1 MKRTDPMLP
10 NWSCWLLSFLQG
22 KCSLYE
28 PGCSQCPWK
37 PLLRR
42 CYFNIWRAVISF
54 HKDSLFHRRNKHRIW
69 QMQGRSEIFLCGGT
83 ERPIKL
89 SCVPC
94 IMVSGAL
101 DVFSENWF
109 CGVTNSQLIIL
120 FLFLNTLCECHRMQ
134 RGMILCTRVLTANG
148 EGYLK
153 WMHCLLYIQHYRTYW
168 ELAWARRRHW
178 KLACTRSVHGNN
190 ERIWADGLLQSSF
203 YSAVCLTIFN
213 QEPEMGLIKQ
223 LLVLMLLF

>member
-1 MKRTDPMLP
+1 MKCTDPMLP

-134 RGMILCTRVLTANG
+134 REAWYYVQGCWQQMEKGTLSECIAFSTFSIIELTGN
-148 EGYLK
+148 L
-153 WMHCLLYIQHYRTYW
+153 
-168 ELAWARRRHW
+168 
-178 KLACTRSVHGNN
+178 HGRGGGTEN
-190 ERIWADGLLQSSF
+190 
-203 YSAVCLTIFN
+203 
-213 QEPEMGLIKQ
+213 
-223 LLVLMLLF
+223 